1 MIHYMGTS
9 LLEGMRSK
17 SQTLCLERGQSSLKR
32 IKILAIVG
40 SLRKD
45 SYNRQLA
52 MLAKEIVGDRA
63 DFEILEHPMY
73 PCSTRIT
80 NPLRLSR

>member
-1 MIHYMGTS
+1 MN
-9 LLEGMRSK
+9 K
-17 SQTLCLERGQSSLKR
+17 

-52 MLAKEIVGDRA
+52 LAAKEIIGDRA
-63 DFEILEHPMY
+63 VLTY
-73 PCSTRIT
+73 
-80 NPLRLSR
+80 LSIKTFL